1 MANHNHKHDKQQ
13 HDKPALVTT
22 ATSAAAPTDDTRA
35 VIVPA
40 VLHFALDLVDRGQI
54 TAIGALHDART
65 EIRVAVDGGLEL
77 ADKASAA
84 ALRFARKLAQRVDDL
99 AAESL
104 GGAERVLTSTV
115 ASVRSS
121 AIAAAARLGEREI
134 SAQITAPPV
143 AQA

>member
-13 HDKPALVTT
+13 HDKPALVAT
-22 ATSAAAPTDDTRA
+22 ATAAATPDDTRA

-121 AIAAAARLGEREI
+121 AIAAAARLGEREF
-134 SAQITAPPV
+134 SAQIAPPV
-143 AQA
+143 VAQA